1 MDVFRK
7 YKIVWI
13 IFIAVVIFTAIVIG
27 VVLSVISKNGFMMDS
42 CVTNMSTEYSI
53 FNSWNMKY
61 GYLNGTKH
69 KNIKLNSGDE
79 LTVDYSSVVKKGSLE
94 ILLLDTDK
102 HKIKNLLEDN
112 SGKFKYTANKS
123 GKYYL
128 KIVGDK
134 TEGQFNLHWNTKSAK

>member
-1 MDVFRK
+1 MDIFRR

-13 IFIAVVIFTAIVIG
+13 IFIGAVLFTAIIIG
-27 VVLSVISKNGFMMDS
+27 IVLSIISKNGFMMDS
-42 CVTNMSTEYSI
+42 CVTNMSIENST
-53 FNSWNMKY
+53 FNSWNMRY
-61 GYLNGTKH
+61 GYLNGTQH
-69 KNIKLNSGDE
+69 KNIKLNSGEE
-79 LTVDYSSVVKKGSLE
+79 LTVNYSSVVKKGSLK
-94 ILLLDTDK
+94 ILFLDSDK

-134 TEGQFNLHWNTKSAK
+134 TEGQFNLDWGIK

>member
-1 MDVFRK
+1 MDVFRR

-13 IFIAVVIFTAIVIG
+13 IFIG
-27 VVLSVISKNGFMMDS
+27 VVLFAAIIIGIVLTVISKSGFMMDS
-42 CVTNMSTEYSI
+42 CVTNMSIENSTFS
-53 FNSWNMKY
+53 SWNIKY

-69 KNIKLNSGDE
+69 KNIKLKSGDE
-79 LTVDYSSVVKKGSLE
+79 LTVNYSSVIKKGSLQ
-94 ILLLDTDK
+94 ILFLDTEK
-102 HKIKNLLEDN
+102 RKIKNLLEDN

-134 TEGQFNLHWNTKSAK
+134 TEGQFNLEWHIK

>member
-13 IFIAVVIFTAIVIG
+13 IFIG
-27 VVLSVISKNGFMMDS
+27 VVLFAAIIIGITLTVISKSGFMTDN
-42 CVTNMSTEYSI
+42 CFTNMSVENST

-61 GYLNGTKH
+61 GYLNGTQH
-69 KNIKLNSGDE
+69 KTIKLNSGDE
-79 LTVDYSSVVKKGSLE
+79 LTVNYSSVVKKGSLE
-94 ILLLDTDK
+94 ILFLDTEK
-102 HKIKNLLEDN
+102 NKIKNLLEDN

-134 TEGQFNLHWNTKSAK
+134 TGGQFNLDWHAK

>member
-1 MDVFRK
+1 MDIFRK

-13 IFIAVVIFTAIVIG
+13 IFIGVVLFTAIIIG
-27 VVLSVISKNGFMMDS
+27 IVLTVISKGGFMMDS
-42 CVTNMSTEYSI
+42 CVTKMSTEYST
-53 FNSWNMKY
+53 FSSWNMKY

-69 KNIKLNSGDE
+69 KNIKLNSGEE
-79 LTVDYSSVVKKGSLE
+79 LTVNYSSKIKKGSLE
-94 ILLLDTDK
+94 ILLLDNEK

-123 GKYYL
+123 GRYYL

-134 TEGQFNLHWNTKSAK
+134 TEGQFNLDWNAK